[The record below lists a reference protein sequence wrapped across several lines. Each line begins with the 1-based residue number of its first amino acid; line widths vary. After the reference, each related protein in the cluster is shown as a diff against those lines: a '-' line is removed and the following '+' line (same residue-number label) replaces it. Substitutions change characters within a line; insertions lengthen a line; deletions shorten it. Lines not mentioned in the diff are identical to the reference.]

1 MAYNFPDSPSNG
13 DTVTINGIVYTYNS
27 TKGAWKTTAASGGGG
42 GGGASVT
49 SSDTA
54 PTNPSDGDLWWSSS
68 EAVLYIYYADGDSSQ
83 WVQASTPGADGASG
97 LNVTTSDTA
106 PTSPSAGD
114 FWWDSDANALF
125 IYYTDVDSSQWVQAT
140 TPGADGAD
148 GVNGADGVDG
158 ADGSAAVYTNATD
171 LPTSN
176 NSTGD
181 LAFVTSTNRLYIWN
195 GSGWYNIALIN
206 TTPTIS
212 GVSSSYALAID
223 GTPTVVTIT
232 ATDPEGLPITYDI
245 VSDTS
250 GSIATVTS
258 NNNVFTITP
267 STNTADAGSF
277 SLTFRAS
284 DGVNIASAI
293 SEFTLEFA
301 VQNSN
306 YTTALITSV
315 GTNNQVNNSF
325 VDSSTNSHTI
335 TAAGNV
341 TQTTFSPYRHGGY
354 STYFDGSGDYLNC
367 SYLVSNFGTNDF
379 TIEAWV
385 YNTSSGDYN
394 NILDTRSGGTANA
407 LVFGINVSGYP
418 YYYTGTEYASSTTL
432 PLNTWVHLV
441 LARSGSTIK
450 IFQNGVETLSRT
462 DSSNLT
468 GTSTNLITIGRAVQG
483 LGHFFGY
490 LRDLRIVKGTA
501 VYTSAFTPPTER
513 LTAITNTSLLTCH
526 LPYIADGSTN
536 GHSITVNGNTKT
548 ESFSPYEY
556 LTYSATDNGG
566 SIYFDGSGD
575 YLSST
580 ITGPGTGDFTYEFW
594 YYPTNSSFSG
604 TAFNTR
610 SSENSGAD
618 GFDLNLTST
627 SIQATYTNVIWLNA
641 STSAIKAFSWNHIA
655 LVRNSG
661 TVTIYVNGISV
672 GTASQTSNFS
682 STSFNLFANVLNGTG
697 LSGNVTD
704 FRYATTAVYTS
715 NFTPP
720 TTPLTAITN
729 TSLLLNGTN
738 AGIIDKSQSV
748 QTLTLSGD
756 VKSSTT
762 QTKYLSSSMYFDGSG
777 DRISFPGNDMVNI
790 SSGDFTVEGWVHP
803 TTSAFIKI
811 FTMFTTTN
819 ANYAGLTFGISR
831 TTSTTIT
838 VECASPSV
846 GGGAAAV
853 SITSSGTALNNAWS
867 HIAFTR
873 EGNTFTLWVNGASE
887 GTATF
892 SGSLYWSPPN
902 VYIGSGNDSAPSY
915 FTGYLSD
922 FRITKGLARYTANFT
937 PPASE
942 LKG

>member
-1 MAYNFPDSPSNG
+1 MANEIQF
-13 DTVTINGIVYTYNS
+13 
-27 TKGAWKTTAASGGGG
+27 
-42 GGGASVT
+42 
-49 SSDTA
+49 
-54 PTNPSDGDLWWSSS
+54 
-68 EAVLYIYYADGDSSQ
+68 
-83 WVQASTPGADGASG
+83 
-97 LNVTTSDTA
+97 
-106 PTSPSAGD
+106 PTSPTNGNIYSMGGRNYRYDSAQDKFVAVATATIVEGGGVT
-114 FWWDSDANALF
+114 
-125 IYYTDVDSSQWVQAT
+125 IYAT
-140 TPGADGAD
+140 ID
-148 GVNGADGVDG
+148 
-158 ADGSAAVYTNATD
+158 D
-171 LPTSN
+171 LPLSGNTQ
-176 NSTGD
+176 GD
-181 LAFVTSTNRLYIWN
+181 LAHVTANNTLYFWN
-195 GSGWYNIALIN
+195 GSGWYKIALIN
-206 TTPTIS
+206 NSPSIS
-212 GVSSSYALAID
+212 NVNSSYTLSDIGAD
-223 GTPTVVTIT
+223 TVITIV
-232 ATDPEGLPITYDI
+232 AEDPEGLAITYSI
-245 VSDTS
+245 ASDTS
-250 GSIATVTS
+250 GNTATVVQGTGA
-258 NNNVFTITP
+258 NTNIFTITP
-267 STNTADAGSF
+267 STDVNDNGTF

-284 DGVNIASAI
+284 DGVNIATAPAS
-293 SEFTLEFA
+293 FTLNIIVVVE
-301 VQNSN
+301 NSN
-306 YTTALITSV
+306 YTSALFTTGSS
-315 GTNNQVNNSF
+315 TNNNTF
-325 VDSSTNSHTI
+325 IDSSTNSHTI

-341 TQTTFSPYRHGGY
+341 THLSFSPYRHGGY
-354 STYFDGSGDYLNC
+354 STYFDGSGDYLSVTNDTSLTIGTGDFTAEC
-367 SYLVSNFGTNDF
+367 WIFVETGATLTNYWRSCFALQGDGNATAGSISIYMDNGGDGYPAGSPAIIANGNSYRLQSNADMRGQWTHVAVARQSGTMRFFVNGTLADSTTDNTNYNATGPTTVGVSNTGQSNY
-379 TIEAWV
+379 W
-385 YNTSSGDYN
+385 
-394 NILDTRSGGTANA
+394 L
-407 LVFGINVSGYP
+407 GYI
-418 YYYTGTEYASSTTL
+418 AD
-432 PLNTWVHLV
+432 
-441 LARSGSTIK
+441 AR
-450 IFQNGVETLSRT
+450 F
-462 DSSNLT
+462 
-468 GTSTNLITIGRAVQG
+468 
-483 LGHFFGY
+483 
-490 LRDLRIVKGTA
+490 VKGTA
-501 VYTSAFTPPTER
+501 VYTSAFTPPIER

-536 GHSITVNGNTKT
+536 GHTITVNGNTKT
-548 ESFSPYEY
+548 EPFAPYEY
-556 LTYSATDNGG
+556 NEYSATDNGG

-682 STSFNLFANVLNGTG
+682 STSFNLFANVLNNTG

-838 VECASPSV
+838 VECGSPSV

-853 SITSSGTALNNAWS
+853 SISSSGTALNNAWS

>member
-125 IYYTDVDSSQWVQAT
+125 IYYTDADSSQWVQAT

-148 GVNGADGVDG
+148 GVDGTNGVDG